1 MKARKTHGVSFARS
15 IAICDWGYRMGE
27 ALYAKLEDAAKKSG
41 VTMTAEAINRLEAS
55 FGNDP
60 NAALIKKTAR
70 AIAVAIVDEINRRD
84 EEKANG

>member
-1 MKARKTHGVSFARS
+1 MVPMSKKQRIQFN
-15 IAICDWGYRMGE
+15 IRMGE

-41 VTMTAEAINRLEAS
+41 VTLTAEAINRLEAS

-70 AIAVAIVDEINRRD
+70 AIAVAIADEINRRD
-84 EEKANG
+84 QGNGQ

>member
-1 MKARKTHGVSFARS
+1 MSKKPRLQFN
-15 IAICDWGYRMGE
+15 IRMSEDLYSRLE
-27 ALYAKLEDAAKKSG
+27 AAAKKSG

-70 AIAVAIVDEINRRD
+70 EIAAAIADEINRRD
-84 EEKANG
+84 EEKANGQ